1 MAAGVIGVIGA
12 SGGLGASTL
21 AAALTRR
28 VSVRQGA
35 CVLVDLDLGG
45 GGAEVTTAVEH
56 REGVRWVDLR
66 DVVGSVDAAR
76 LVDALPGVEGAGVLS
91 AGGRGPVRRADV
103 PLAACRDVLDSLLGS
118 GIPLVLDLP
127 RSLPGVEEV
136 AAQCSE
142 LALLTG
148 LHTRALAD
156 LDALVE
162 RLESGWGEA
171 GVPRGAGVISR
182 GRRVSADVVG
192 AIEQHL
198 GVPHLAHVVDDR
210 RVALAC
216 ERGEWPGSARDG
228 LRAIADLLLDRG
240 SAVGAGSEPQGAAS

>member
-1 MAAGVIGVIGA
+1 MAAAVIGVIGA
-12 SGGLGASTL
+12 SGGLGSSTL

-35 CVLVDLDLGG
+35 CVLVDLDLAG

-66 DVVGSVDAAR
+66 DVVGSVDATR
-76 LVDALPGVEGAGVLS
+76 LVEALPGVEGAGVLS

-103 PLAACRDVLDSLLGS
+103 PLAACRDVLDSRLG
-118 GIPLVLDLP
+118 GDIPVVLDLP
-127 RSLPGVEEV
+127 RSFPAVEEV

-142 LALLTG
+142 LALVTG
-148 LHTRALAD
+148 LHSRALAD
-156 LDALVE
+156 LDSVVE
-162 RLESGWGEA
+162 RLESVWGAA
-171 GVPRGAGVISR
+171 GVPRGVGVISR
-182 GRRVSADVVG
+182 GRRVSADVVA

-198 GVPHLAHVVDDR
+198 GVPHLAHVADDR

-228 LRAIADLLLDRG
+228 LRAIADLLLDRWH
-240 SAVGAGSEPQGAAS
+240 AAGTARLPRDEAS